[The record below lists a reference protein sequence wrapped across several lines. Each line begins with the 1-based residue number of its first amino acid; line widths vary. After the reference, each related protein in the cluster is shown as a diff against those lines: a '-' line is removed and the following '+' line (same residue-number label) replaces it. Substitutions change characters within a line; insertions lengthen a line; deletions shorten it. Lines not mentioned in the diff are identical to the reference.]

1 MLDFYM
7 SNVAYLVGQNKI
19 DRTQTTTHYVS
30 LTKTVDSKRGFA
42 CRLTTAVYLLLQFY
56 FVATIING
64 HSGKFK
70 SSNHSLWDKLSPR
83 KQPTFGDATTG
94 EMTSEK
100 RAQKFHADDASLP
113 RFG

>member
-30 LTKTVDSKRGFA
+30 LTNTVDSKRGFA

-83 KQPTFGDATTG
+83 KQPTIGDATTG
-94 EMTSEK
+94 FPAK
-100 RAQKFHADDASLP
+100 
-113 RFG
+113 